1 MSNVARQLSEI
12 PAEAQPEA
20 PEPAASPE
28 GLQQLEKQIAEPTVD
43 EAPASSPNGIVMCI
57 ATLNAEKQIGK
68 TVSKALKVVNK
79 VIVCDD
85 GSLDETASKARE
97 AGAFV
102 IQHKEGLGKGKA
114 MSDLMEEALKSNPQ
128 IVITMEVEKHNDPEQ
143 VPELIEPIRRDEAD
157 ICIGVHEEG
166 GIPVRGAEMLALNSK
181 ALAARTRDDFFTSIG
196 GGDQMA
202 VAVAS
207 GLRVKIVTFK
217 SAALLPPSVPRTKEE
232 LTIQA
237 RWEKILHRIISERP
251 FFFVGAPGIELT
263 VAGLALV
270 IVALA
275 SYNSGA
281 KLNVP
286 LLVIGALALAF
297 GLIFILSF
305 TLVYAILHAGKGKL
319 ERQK

>member
-1 MSNVARQLSEI
+1 LSEI
-12 PAEAQPEA
+12 APEA
-20 PEPAASPE
+20 VPPAPQPGSSPE
-28 GLQQLEKQIAEPTVD
+28 GLQQLEKQMAEPTVE
-43 EAPASSPNGIVMCI
+43 EAPSPAPKGVVLCI

-68 TVSKALKVVNK
+68 TVSKALRFVNK

-85 GSLDETASKARE
+85 GSLDETAVKARE

-114 MSDLMEEALKSNPQ
+114 MSDLMEEALKSDPQ
-128 IVITMEVEKHNDPEQ
+128 IVVTLEVGKHSDPDQ

-166 GIPVRGAEMLALNSK
+166 GVPVRGSELLALNSK
-181 ALAARTRDDFFTSIG
+181 ALAARSRDDFFTSIG

-217 SAALLPPSVPRTKEE
+217 SAALPPPSVPRPKEE

-237 RWEKILHRIISERP
+237 RWDRILHRIITERP
-251 FFFVGAPGIELT
+251 FFFIGAPGIELT
-263 VAGLALV
+263 IAGLALV
-270 IVALA
+270 IGALV

-281 KLNVP
+281 RLNVP
-286 LLVIGALALAF
+286 LLVVGALALAF

-305 TLVYAILHAGKGKL
+305 TIIYAVLHASKGKP
-319 ERQK
+319 EPQK

>member
-1 MSNVARQLSEI
+1 MSEI
-12 PAEAQPEA
+12 TTEARSAA

-28 GLQQLEKQIAEPTVD
+28 GLQQLEKQIAEPTVE
-43 EAPASSPNGIVMCI
+43 EAPAPTPKGVVLCI

-68 TVSKALKVVNK
+68 TVSKALKFVNK

-114 MSDLMEEALKSNPQ
+114 MSDLMEEALKSDPQ
-128 IVITMEVEKHNDPEQ
+128 IVVTMEVEKHNDPEQ
-143 VPELIEPIRRDEAD
+143 LPGLIEPIRRDEAD

-166 GIPVRGAEMLALNSK
+166 GVPVPGVELLALNSK
-181 ALAARTRDDFFTSIG
+181 ALGARTRDDFFTSFG
-196 GGDQMA
+196 GEDQMA

-217 SAALLPPSVPRTKEE
+217 SAVLSPPSIPSPKEE

-237 RWEKILHRIISERP
+237 RWEKVLHRIITERP
-251 FFFVGAPGIELT
+251 FFFIGAPGIELT
-263 VAGLALV
+263 IAGLALF
-270 IVALA
+270 IGALV

-281 KLNVP
+281 RLNVP
-286 LLVIGALALAF
+286 LLIVGALALAF

-305 TLVYAILHAGKGKL
+305 TVIFAVLHAGKGNP
-319 ERQK
+319 EPQK

>member
-1 MSNVARQLSEI
+1 MSEI
-12 PAEAQPEA
+12 TTEPQPAA

-28 GLQQLEKQIAEPTVD
+28 GLQQLEKQIAEPTVE
-43 EAPASSPNGIVMCI
+43 EAPASTPKGVVLCI
-57 ATLNAEKQIGK
+57 AALNAEKQIGK
-68 TVSKALKVVNK
+68 TVSKALKFVNK

-102 IQHKEGLGKGKA
+102 IRHKEGLGKGKA
-114 MSDLMEEALKSNPQ
+114 MSDLVEEALKSEPQ
-128 IVITMEVEKHNDPEQ
+128 IVVTMELEKHNDPEQ

-166 GIPVRGAEMLALNSK
+166 GAAVRGAEFLALNSK
-181 ALAARTRDDFFTSIG
+181 AMAARSRDDFFTSIG

-217 SAALLPPSVPRTKEE
+217 SAALPPPSVPRPKEE

-237 RWEKILHRIISERP
+237 RWERILHRIIVERP
-251 FFFVGAPGIELT
+251 FFFIGAPGIELT
-263 VAGLALV
+263 IVGLALV
-270 IVALA
+270 IGALV

-281 KLNVP
+281 TLNLP
-286 LLVIGALALAF
+286 LLAVGALALAF
-297 GLIFILSF
+297 GFIFILSF
-305 TLVYAILHAGKGKL
+305 TVIYAVLHAGRGNP
-319 ERQK
+319 EPQK